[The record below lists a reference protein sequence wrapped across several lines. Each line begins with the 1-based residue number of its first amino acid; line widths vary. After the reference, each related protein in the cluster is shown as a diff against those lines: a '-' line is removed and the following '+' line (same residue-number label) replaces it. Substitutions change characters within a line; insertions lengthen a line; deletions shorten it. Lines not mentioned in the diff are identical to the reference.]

1 MSAQLSN
8 LVSVDSQTAWKII
21 FASAHPL
28 CKALLMWSWRLP
40 AAYCVGRRRRL
51 VRERQV
57 YDLAISCSVSLLN
70 K

>member
-28 CKALLMWSWRLP
+28 CKGMMLTSRLLP
-40 AAYCVGRRRRL
+40 KAYCVVLGSTV
-51 VRERQV
+51 VRERRA
-57 YDLAISCSVSLLN
+57 YDLAIFCSVYFA
-70 K
+70 

>member
-28 CKALLMWSWRLP
+28 CKAMLMWSWQLP
-40 AAYCVGRRRRL
+40 GASIVWDAVEQWRGSGR
-51 VRERQV
+51 
-57 YDLAISCSVSLLN
+57 YMI
-70 K
+70 

>member
-28 CKALLMWSWRLP
+28 CKAMLMWSWQLP
-40 AAYCVGRRRRL
+40 GASIVWDAAEQWRGSGR
-51 VRERQV
+51 
-57 YDLAISCSVSLLN
+57 YMI
-70 K
+70 